1 MSAEFCETMQ
11 ASAAEHEAQLR
22 SLHQERR
29 EAEEDAVRHHAA
41 AVHSM
46 QQAHKLE
53 QVPVMPPISNLWDLL
68 SQGRTMSGKVASAYV
83 TGLEAIFAGRH
94 GNETT

>member
-11 ASAAEHEAQLR
+11 ASAVEHEAQLR

-29 EAEEDAVRHHAA
+29 EAEEDAARRHAA
-41 AVHSM
+41 AVQSM

-53 QVPVMPPISNLWDLL
+53 QVPLVPPVSISWGYSSRPKHVKGRL
-68 SQGRTMSGKVASAYV
+68 SLPVSSG
-83 TGLEAIFAGRH
+83 I
-94 GNETT
+94 